1 MNGMK
6 KILCLAGL
14 GSLFL
19 FGCLTVSDVN
29 GNDFIKAQA
38 ATPQPSMVGFWV
50 GASGPYLNTLKINND
65 GTGEFCY
72 SWNSKNVNGKLIFD
86 GKKIIYQS
94 GMKLEITGITD
105 STIDAAAYYYGKTKV
120 TFYKDDDLAKSS
132 TFCQNVFKK

>member
-1 MNGMK
+1 MDGMK
-6 KILCLAGL
+6 KFYLVGL
-14 GSLFL
+14 SSLFL
-19 FGCLTVSDVN
+19 SGCLTVSDVN

-72 SWNSKNVNGKLIFD
+72 SWNGKNVNGKLVFN
-86 GKKIIYQS
+86 GTEIIYQS
-94 GMKLEITGITD
+94 GEKLEITAITD
-105 STIDAAAYYYGKTKV
+105 NTIDAVSHYYGKTKYK
-120 TFYKDDDLAKSS
+120 FYKDDDLAKSS